1 MYPSLVRMAQDFS
14 LRYPLVDGQGNF
26 GCFTGDTKIKLLDGT
41 EKSFAELAELGPDAV
56 FHVYSVDRNGR
67 IVVGEG
73 RNARITRHKARII
86 ELTLDS
92 GEKIRCTPDHRFLL
106 RSGTYKQAQDLTLE
120 DSLMSD
126 YFDTPAIK
134 DDLNEY
140 LHAYQP
146 ATRSYEF
153 VHHLVDEFNAEQ
165 GSVSKFGD
173 TLTPTLSQGEREWES
188 ISLEQYEIHRST
200 AWIPRLDT
208 AQKYNHRVVSI
219 KWLDETA
226 DVYDITVD
234 EHHNFLLATGVFVHN
249 SIDGDPP
256 AAMRYTEA
264 RMTRI
269 GEEMLRDITKNT
281 VDYAPNYDGT
291 RDEPTV
297 LPSAIPNLLVNG
309 SSGIAVGMA
318 TNIPPHNLAEV
329 VDALVLQLERPE
341 CTLQE
346 LLQYL
351 PGPDFP
357 TGGTI
362 HGRRGIWDA
371 YRTGRG
377 FLQLRARCN
386 VEEAKRQDRE
396 SIIITEI
403 PYQVNKTK
411 LLERI
416 AEMVRAKKIEGVA
429 DLRDESDREGMRI
442 VLDLK
447 RDAMP
452 QVVMNQLYAN
462 TQLQATFGVIM
473 LALVDNEPRVLPLKD
488 LLIYF
493 LEHRREVVIRR
504 THYDLE
510 RAQEREHIL
519 AGLMVALDH
528 LDEVIQLIRGAA
540 SPAEARQ
547 ELVTRLALS
556 ETQAQA
562 ILDLRLQRL
571 TGLERDKIL
580 QEHTELLETIQEYQA
595 ILGSETRIQSIVKD
609 ELLALKEQYGDT
621 RRTEI
626 VEAEEEIDVEDLIA
640 EEDMVVTKSH
650 GGYIKRQPISLYQSQ
665 RRGGKGKMAMQTNE
679 EDFVEQLFV
688 ASTHDYLL
696 FFTNIGKVHW
706 LKVYEIPQAGRTA
719 KGRAAV
725 NLLQLQ
731 PGEKISTVVP
741 IRRFEVD
748 RYLIMATKNGIVK
761 KTELTAYGNPRQGG
775 IIALTLDDNDELIR
789 VGVTHGDQD
798 VFLGTRQGYALRFN
812 EADARSIGR
821 TARGVIGIRLEEGDE
836 VIGMEVLNPGSSILT
851 VSESGYGK
859 RTSATE
865 YRVQGRGGKGLINLN
880 VTSKTGLV
888 VSILQVFDE
897 DDIMV
902 MSDQGNLVRL
912 QVADIRRIGRNTQG
926 VRLINLTS
934 EQRLVGVVR
943 IAEDNGR
950 PAVDAADE
958 EVLTEEVDAAD
969 EEVLTEEPETDDELT
984 DTLDDESSN

>member
-1 MYPSLVRMAQDFS
+1 MAIQHEHPVPIDISDELRTSFMDYAMSVIISRALPDVRDGLKPVHRRILVTMRDLNLTATRAYRKCAKIAGDVSGNYHPHGEGVVYPSLVRMAQDFS

-26 GCFTGDTKIKLLDGT
+26 G
-41 EKSFAELAELGPDAV
+41 
-56 FHVYSVDRNGR
+56 
-67 IVVGEG
+67 
-73 RNARITRHKARII
+73 
-86 ELTLDS
+86 
-92 GEKIRCTPDHRFLL
+92 
-106 RSGTYKQAQDLTLE
+106 
-120 DSLMSD
+120 
-126 YFDTPAIK
+126 
-134 DDLNEY
+134 
-140 LHAYQP
+140 
-146 ATRSYEF
+146 
-153 VHHLVDEFNAEQ
+153 
-165 GSVSKFGD
+165 
-173 TLTPTLSQGEREWES
+173 
-188 ISLEQYEIHRST
+188 
-200 AWIPRLDT
+200 
-208 AQKYNHRVVSI
+208 
-219 KWLDETA
+219 
-226 DVYDITVD
+226 
-234 EHHNFLLATGVFVHN
+234 

-269 GEEMLRDITKNT
+269 GEEMLRDIAKNT

-291 RDEPTV
+291 REEPVV

-346 LLQYL
+346 LMQLL

-362 HGRRGIWDA
+362 HGRQGIWEA

-377 FLQLRARCN
+377 FLQLRARCT
-386 VEEAKRQDRE
+386 VEESKRQDRA
-396 SIIITEI
+396 SIIVTEI

-416 AEMVRAKKIEGVA
+416 AEMVRAKKIEGVT
-429 DLRDESDREGMRI
+429 DLRDESDRRGMRI
-442 VLDLK
+442 VLELR

-452 QVVMNQLYAN
+452 QVVLNQLYAN
-462 TQLQATFGVIM
+462 TQLQSTFGVIM

-488 LLIYF
+488 LLSYF
-493 LEHRREVVIRR
+493 LEHRREVVVRR
-504 THYDLE
+504 THYDLA
-510 RAQEREHIL
+510 RAREREHIL
-519 AGLMVALDH
+519 AGLLVALDH
-528 LDEVIQLIRGAA
+528 LDTVIQLIRSAPA
-540 SPAEARQ
+540 PAEARQ
-547 ELVTRLALS
+547 ELVARLALS

-571 TGLERDKIL
+571 TGLEREKML
-580 QEHTELLETIQEYQA
+580 QEHTELQETIREYED
-595 ILGSETRIQSIVKD
+595 ILSSPARIQGIIKD
-609 ELLALKEQYGDT
+609 ELLALKEQYGDA

-665 RRGGKGKMAMQTNE
+665 RRGGKGKVAMQTHE

-719 KGRAAV
+719 KGRAVV

-731 PGEKISTVVP
+731 PGEHISTVVP
-741 IRRFEVD
+741 IRRFEVN
-748 RYLIMATKNGIVK
+748 RYLIMATKQGIVK

-775 IIALTLDDNDELIR
+775 IIALTLDADDALIR
-789 VGVTHGDQD
+789 VGVTSGDQD
-798 VFLGTRQGYALRFN
+798 IFLGTREGYSLRFH
-812 EADARSIGR
+812 ETDVRPIGR
-821 TARGVIGIRLEEGDE
+821 TGRGVIGIRLDEGDE
-836 VIGMEVLNPGSSILT
+836 VIGMEVLTPGSSILT
-851 VSESGYGK
+851 VTACGYGK
-859 RTSATE
+859 RTSETE
-865 YRVQGRGGKGLINLN
+865 YRVQRRGGKGLINLN
-880 VTSKTGLV
+880 VTPKTGPV
-888 VSILQVFDE
+888 VGIRQVFD
-897 DDIMV
+897 DDDVMV
-902 MSDQGNLVRL
+902 MSNEGNLVRL
-912 QVADIRRIGRNTQG
+912 PVADIRRIGRNTQG
-926 VRLINLTS
+926 VRLINLTP

-950 PAVDAADE
+950 PATNDTVPLTAAATLVEASVAPDIAADIGPNCE
-958 EVLTEEVDAAD
+958 ASDAPAD
-969 EEVLTEEPETDDELT
+969 SVEA
-984 DTLDDESSN
+984 ESYN

>member
-1 MYPSLVRMAQDFS
+1 MSEVTMAIQQEHPVPIDISDELRTSFMDYAMSVIISRALPDVRDGLKPVHRRILVTMRDLNLTATRAYRKCAKIAGDVSGNYHPHGEGVVYPSLVRMAQDFS

-26 GCFTGDTKIKLLDGT
+26 G
-41 EKSFAELAELGPDAV
+41 
-56 FHVYSVDRNGR
+56 
-67 IVVGEG
+67 
-73 RNARITRHKARII
+73 
-86 ELTLDS
+86 
-92 GEKIRCTPDHRFLL
+92 
-106 RSGTYKQAQDLTLE
+106 
-120 DSLMSD
+120 
-126 YFDTPAIK
+126 
-134 DDLNEY
+134 
-140 LHAYQP
+140 
-146 ATRSYEF
+146 
-153 VHHLVDEFNAEQ
+153 
-165 GSVSKFGD
+165 
-173 TLTPTLSQGEREWES
+173 
-188 ISLEQYEIHRST
+188 
-200 AWIPRLDT
+200 
-208 AQKYNHRVVSI
+208 
-219 KWLDETA
+219 
-226 DVYDITVD
+226 
-234 EHHNFLLATGVFVHN
+234 

-269 GEEMLRDITKNT
+269 GEEMLRDINKNT

-291 RDEPTV
+291 RDEPVV

-329 VDALVLQLERPE
+329 VDALLMQLARPE

-346 LLQYL
+346 LLQCL

-362 HGRRGIWDA
+362 HGRQGIRDA

-377 FLQLRARCN
+377 FLQLRARCS
-386 VEEAKRQDRE
+386 VEESKRQDRE
-396 SIIITEI
+396 SIIVTEI

-462 TQLQATFGVIM
+462 TQLQSTFGVIM
-473 LALVDNEPRVLPLKD
+473 LALVDNEPRVLPLKA
-488 LLIYF
+488 LLMHF
-493 LEHRREVVIRR
+493 LEHRREVVVRR
-504 THYDLE
+504 TLYDLE
-510 RAQEREHIL
+510 RAREREHIL

-528 LDEVIQLIRGAA
+528 LDAVIQLIRSAA
-540 SPAEARQ
+540 SPGEARQ
-547 ELVTRLALS
+547 ELMTRLALS

-571 TGLERDKIL
+571 TALERDKIL
-580 QEHTELLETIQEYQA
+580 QEHTELLETIQEYEA
-595 ILGSETRIQSIVKD
+595 ILGSEARIQTIIRD
-609 ELLALKEQYGDT
+609 ELLALKEQYGDV

-626 VEAEEEIDVEDLIA
+626 VEAEEEINVEDLIV
-640 EEDMVVTKSH
+640 EEDMVVTKSN

-665 RRGGKGKMAMQTNE
+665 RRGGKGKVAMQTNE

-731 PGEKISTVVP
+731 PGEQISTVVP

-775 IIALTLDDNDELIR
+775 IIALTLDDDDELIR
-789 VGVTHGDQD
+789 VGITQGDQD
-798 VFLGTRQGYALRFN
+798 IFLGTRQGYALRFN
-812 EADARSIGR
+812 ETDARPIGR
-821 TARGVIGIRLEEGDE
+821 TGRGVIGIRLEEGDE
-836 VIGMEVLNPGSSILT
+836 VIGMEVLSPGSSILT
-851 VSESGYGK
+851 VSAGGYGK
-859 RTSATE
+859 RTSETE

-880 VTSKTGLV
+880 ITPKTGLV
-888 VSILQVFDE
+888 VSILQVFDD

-926 VRLINLTS
+926 VRLINLTP

-943 IAEDNGR
+943 IAEDNTR
-950 PAVDAADE
+950 PAVEAASEAAGLDSDQEATTAEPEPHDTPEDTPDE
-958 EVLTEEVDAAD
+958 E
-969 EEVLTEEPETDDELT
+969 
-984 DTLDDESSN
+984 SYN